1 MMVDPFDGRD
11 RHTEQSCWGFWLIA
25 RAASA
30 WQLLGHK
37 FHGIGFARI
46 SGEKERNSQS
56 MNQNM
61 RKQMM
66 LSFYGGGLVVGLL
79 LLAPVIA
86 YAQAVAL
93 DENTRQRAH
102 AYESLFIT
110 AAHQHGID
118 ARLLWVIAY
127 LESRFRPQVIS
138 PKGARGLMQLMPATA
153 ARWGVRNPYEP
164 AQAITGAARYIQ
176 YLEQR
181 FAGRVDLTLA
191 AYNAGETAVAAYR
204 AGRTVRVG
212 HKLINPFGLR
222 TDGVPPY
229 RETRNYVHSGTA
241 LLRRLSVGNPATTAV
256 YTPAPRAEKLPNSEA
271 VTISTTM
278 RKSISYAAEA
288 APSIQPVSTPS
299 TSRSISYQNR

>member
-1 MMVDPFDGRD
+1 M
-11 RHTEQSCWGFWLIA
+11 L
-25 RAASA
+25 
-30 WQLLGHK
+30 K
-37 FHGIGFARI
+37 FCGCGIVI
-46 SGEKERNSQS
+46 
-56 MNQNM
+56 
-61 RKQMM
+61 
-66 LSFYGGGLVVGLL
+66 GLL
-79 LLAPVIA
+79 LFAQVRA
-86 YAQAVAL
+86 YPQATFI
-93 DENTRQRAH
+93 DESTHQRARR
-102 AYESLFIT
+102 YESLFIT

-164 AQAITGAARYIQ
+164 AQAITGAARYVQ

-191 AYNAGETAVAAYR
+191 AYNAGEATVEAYR

-212 HKLINPFGLR
+212 HKRINPFSLR

-229 RETRNYVHSGTA
+229 RETRNYVHTGMA
-241 LLRRLSVGNPATTAV
+241 LLLRLSVGNPATTV
-256 YTPAPRAEKLPNSEA
+256 VHMPASRSAPSPNSEA
-271 VTISTTM
+271 LTVSTTM

-288 APSIQPVSTPS
+288 APSIQPASPTS
-299 TSRSISYQNR
+299 MSRSISYQNR